1 MFHVFVEG
9 AADASPEGLTRL
21 ANAMASKYGLPAAEL
36 RARLQAGRFRVKGN
50 VDRQTAVSYM
60 RDLEI
65 LGARCA
71 IEEATAAN
79 SMATPPAGVPVAR
92 PSTPPAGTPAAR
104 PSTPN
109 ALTDQP
115 PSRPSA
121 PPSALAGMPR
131 AATPAPVP
139 GSYASGLSAAFSSD
153 SSPAAGLG
161 ALESD
166 GAPLSLSSVDGADSS
181 QPNVIEKSPEPAFGV
196 PASIGPAMAT
206 PDKAK
211 KPARPK
217 DEPLDMFAPPD
228 AQDAELAVDIAD
240 DEKDFDARK
249 RASTPPAAAPVVR
262 PGSQPS
268 VPTLRPKTDPA
279 ASSSSR
285 LAKQPAA
292 TSLPSKLGPLANERV
307 RTIAGVVLAIVLG
320 FVPAH
325 FIAHSREAS
334 AYRDLD
340 ARLVSIQSSA
350 DTPEAWATLD
360 KTRADFL
367 DRKHEERRNIALM
380 ALAIWALVGGAIGYG
395 WFKRVP
401 WDEL

>member
-9 AADASPEGLTRL
+9 AADASPEGMTRL

-50 VDRQTAVSYM
+50 VDRATAVSYM

-79 SMATPPAGVPVAR
+79 SMATPPAGVPVTRPSTPPSGTPAAR
-92 PSTPPAGTPAAR
+92 PSTPPSGMPAAR

-109 ALTDQP
+109 ALADQP

-131 AATPAPVP
+131 ASTPAPVA
-139 GSYASGLSAAFSSD
+139 GYASGLAAAFSTD
-153 SSPAAGLG
+153 SAPATGLG

-196 PASIGPAMAT
+196 PASIGPAMAKPGK
-206 PDKAK
+206 PDKDK
-211 KPARPK
+211 KAARPK

-240 DEKDFDARK
+240 DEKDFSARK
-249 RASTPPAAAPVVR
+249 RANTPPATGGRAR
-262 PGSQPS
+262 GQRS
-268 VPTLRPKTDPA
+268 VDPA
-279 ASSSSR
+279 ASASR
-285 LAKQPAA
+285 ERACGRAAHPLGVVVIATPARRHVA
-292 TSLPSKLGPLANERV
+292 AEQARPARERARANV
-307 RTIAGVVLAIVLG
+307 AGVVLAIVLG
-320 FVPAH
+320 FIPAH
-325 FIAHSREAS
+325 LIAHSREAS

-340 ARLVSIQSSA
+340 ARSSSIQPAPTRPRRGPRSTRRARSSSTA
-350 DTPEAWATLD
+350 SARSGATS
-360 KTRADFL
+360 R
-367 DRKHEERRNIALM
+367 
-380 ALAIWALVGGAIGYG
+380 
-395 WFKRVP
+395 
-401 WDEL
+401 